1 VTSSAVLVGVVLALF
16 GAGAALAASGAGTL
30 VTGGEG
36 GAVNGRAAQQP
47 LGDISA
53 TPNQVTGQGNV
64 TPNNNTP
71 NNNTPNQGTVQNQGR
86 SNAAPLGVSAGTV
99 VGSAGQT
106 GSQLP
111 FTGFLAMSVLLAG
124 VALLLVGFL
133 LRWRTPQRELA

>member
-1 VTSSAVLVGVVLALF
+1 VTSSAVLVAVVLALF

-30 VTGGEG
+30 VTGGED

-53 TPNQVTGQGNV
+53 TPNQVAGQGNV

-71 NNNTPNQGTVQNQGR
+71 NNTPNQGTVQNQGR
-86 SNAAPLGVSAGTV
+86 SNTAPLGVSAGTV

>member
-1 VTSSAVLVGVVLALF
+1 VTSSAVLVGVILALF

-36 GAVNGRAAQQP
+36 GVVNGRAAQQP

-53 TPNQVTGQGNV
+53 TPNQVAGQGNV
-64 TPNNNTP
+64 TPNNNTS
-71 NNNTPNQGTVQNQGR
+71 TPNQGTVQNQGR
-86 SNAAPLGVSAGTV
+86 SNTAPLGVSAGTV

>member
-1 VTSSAVLVGVVLALF
+1 VTSSAVLVGVILALF

-36 GAVNGRAAQQP
+36 GVVNGRAAQQP

-64 TPNNNTP
+64 TPNNNTS
-71 NNNTPNQGTVQNQGR
+71 TPNQGTVQNQGR
-86 SNAAPLGVSAGTV
+86 SNTAPLGVSAGTV

-106 GSQLP
+106 GGQLP

>member
-1 VTSSAVLVGVVLALF
+1 MTSSAVLVAVVLALF

-30 VTGGEG
+30 VTGGED

-53 TPNQVTGQGNV
+53 TPNQVAGQGNV
-64 TPNNNTP
+64 TP